1 MIYDI
6 QLLVES
12 IRVFDLTMNLVQYSF
27 VLLKDMLSLVGK
39 CLHASVLWRS
49 SVLGLGWVENVLSIE
64 EPAIDEVLLH
74 RVDFL
79 VGLAFVLDG
88 SGGEERAAFLKEEN
102 QARIAEADEMR
113 EKPWVLDALA
123 RDIS

>member
-12 IRVFDLTMNLVQYSF
+12 ICILDLSMYLVQYSF

-49 SVLGLGWVENVLSIE
+49 SVLGLGRVENVLSIE

-79 VGLAFVLDG
+79 VGLVFVL
-88 SGGEERAAFLKEEN
+88 SGEERAALLKEEN
-102 QARIAEADEMR
+102 
-113 EKPWVLDALA
+113 
-123 RDIS
+123 

>member
-39 CLHASVLWRS
+39 CLHASVLR
-49 SVLGLGWVENVLSIE
+49 LAGLRLGWVKNVLSIE
-64 EPAIDEVLLH
+64 EPAIYEVLLH

-79 VGLAFVLDG
+79 VGLGIVLGG
-88 SGGEERAAFLKEEN
+88 SGGEERAAFLEEEDK
-102 QARIAEADEMR
+102 ARIAEADEMR